1 MKRCFFILAVIS
13 LLLSCQP
20 PQYYFIQITPTFEKV
35 KEGRKTTVAFY
46 PVADLR
52 EVARKDQVGI
62 RKKGERTIPIY
73 ALMPAAETVTLAVKD
88 YLEAKGVKA
97 IRLAPEAEGGPPE
110 ADVIIRGELK
120 ELWVEAEGTVATLY
134 KLKIT
139 LKFEFEREKKRFSH
153 KVELKTEKRENIFSI
168 LKVEKLAKEMVKE
181 AVRRAL
187 DALELP

>member
-1 MKRCFFILAVIS
+1 
-13 LLLSCQP
+13 
-20 PQYYFIQITPTFEKV
+20 
-35 KEGRKTTVAFY
+35 
-46 PVADLR
+46 
-52 EVARKDQVGI
+52 
-62 RKKGERTIPIY
+62 
-73 ALMPAAETVTLAVKD
+73 MPAAETVTLAVKD

-153 KVELKTEKRENIFSI
+153 KVELKTEKREKIFSI

-181 AVRRAL
+181 AVRKAL